1 MPTLE
6 INEVLAS
13 RLQDLREAV
22 EAETGKSV
30 PKEAILYELVASAQ
44 ESEDE
49 LIESIEEGTVPLS
62 EEERERM
69 NKGMFSSGVETDEED
84 IDEILYGEEHNP

>member
-6 INEVLAS
+6 INDVLAS
-13 RLQDLREAV
+13 RLADLRDA
-22 EAETGKSV
+22 AEEEMGISV
-30 PKEAILYELVASAQ
+30 TEEAILYELVASAQ
-44 ESEDE
+44 ESPDE
-49 LIESIEEGTVPLS
+49 LIESLEEGTVPLS

-69 NKGMFSSGVETDEED
+69 NEGTFSSGVETDEED